1 MREYYFE
8 KLDVWQKGR
17 QFIKVMY
24 QLSQKF
30 PNEEKF
36 GMSQQLRRASVSVNC
51 NIAEGTSRHTG
62 KDQARF
68 TEIAYG
74 SLLESLNLLI
84 IAHDLGYVNENELK
98 DNRPLIEEIGNKLT
112 ALKITQLKRDEI
124 KG

>member
-1 MREYYFE
+1 
-8 KLDVWQKGR
+8 VWQKGR
-17 QFIKVMY
+17 QFIKTMY
-24 QLSQKF
+24 QISQKF

-84 IAHDLGYVNENELK
+84 IAHDLGFVSENDLNE
-98 DNRPLIEEIGNKLT
+98 NRPLIEEIGNKLT
-112 ALKITQLKRDEI
+112 ALKITQLKRDDMR
-124 KG
+124 